1 MFLFVMIFL
10 SLLAAIA
17 FGLISFQMTSERITV
32 SLEIGQ
38 IRPVFA
44 WLKEAAEHLRD
55 KRREYREHS
64 RES

>member
-1 MFLFVMIFL
+1 MFLFVMTFL

-17 FGLISFQMTSERITV
+17 FGLISFQTTSERITV
-32 SLEIGQ
+32 SLEIGNL
-38 IRPVFA
+38 RPIFA

>member
-1 MFLFVMIFL
+1 MFLFVFL
-10 SLLAAIA
+10 CFML
-17 FGLISFQMTSERITV
+17 FGLISFQMTSERIR
-32 SLEIGQ
+32 SQG
-38 IRPVFA
+38 RFGPVFA

>member
-17 FGLISFQMTSERITV
+17 FGVISFQMTSERITV

>member
-1 MFLFVMIFL
+1 MFLFVMTFI

-17 FGLISFQMTSERITV
+17 FGLISFQTTSERITV
-32 SLEIGQ
+32 SLEIEKF
-38 IRPVFA
+38 RPVVA
-44 WLKEAAEHLRD
+44 WLKEAASHLRD